1 MKLLFLLI
9 LIGFVANTKCLKL
22 ASDDQDFEVDDSKH
36 FVKEIKMKNSRIT
49 EVKKLNYNIF

>member
-49 EVKKLNYNIF
+49 EVKKKLEI